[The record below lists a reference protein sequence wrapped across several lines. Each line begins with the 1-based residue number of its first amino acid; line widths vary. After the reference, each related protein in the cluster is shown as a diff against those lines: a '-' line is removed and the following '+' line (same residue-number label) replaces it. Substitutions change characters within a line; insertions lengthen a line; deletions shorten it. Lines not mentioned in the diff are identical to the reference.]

1 LAKTRF
7 AYFCQSCG
15 YESAKWLGKCPSCSQ
30 WNTFVEE
37 VLEKANTSIPNWK
50 ATSTTLQRA
59 NKPVKVADI
68 TFNEEHRLLTPD
80 KEFNRVLGG
89 GIVAGSLVLIGGEPG
104 IGKSTLMLQLAL
116 NMPGLKV
123 LYISGEESEH
133 QIKMRAERLEEVGS
147 RKSEV
152 GSQKLDGGAFKSE
165 IEHPK
170 SEIEYKSEI
179 EHPKSEISRGCY
191 ILTETSTQ
199 NIFKQIEQ
207 LEPDIVVVDS
217 IQTLY
222 SAHIESTPGSVSQV
236 RECTAEL
243 LRFAKES
250 GTPVFLIGHITK
262 DGMIAGPKI
271 LEHMV
276 DTVLQFEGD
285 RHHVYRIL
293 RTVKNRFGSSSELG
307 IYEMLGEGLREVSN
321 PSEILLS
328 QRDEALSGITI
339 STTLEG
345 MRPMMIETQA
355 LVSPSPYG
363 TPQRTATGFDTRRM
377 SMLLAVLE
385 KRCGFNLGAKDVFL
399 NITGGIRVEDPAI
412 DLGLAAAII
421 SSHEDIPVPF
431 KTCFA
436 GEIGLS
442 GEIRAVNRVEQR
454 IAEAQKLGFEQIFI
468 SKYNLPSGGHDKKG
482 IDLSRYKIDIKIV
495 SRIEEV
501 FGLLFG

>member
-1 LAKTRF
+1 MAKSKI

-15 YESAKWLGKCPSCSQ
+15 FESPKWLGKCPSCQQ

-37 VLEKANTSIPNWK
+37 IIEKDQKSVPTWK
-50 ATSTTLQRA
+50 VSSSTSTQRA
-59 NKPVKVADI
+59 NKPVEIANI
-68 TFNEEHRLLTPD
+68 TFTEEDRLLTPD

-116 NMPGLKV
+116 NMPNIRV
-123 LYISGEESEH
+123 LYVSGEESEK
-133 QIKMRAERLEEVGS
+133 QIKMRAERLTEV
-147 RKSEV
+147 KSQNSKV
-152 GSQKLDGGAFKSE
+152 KTSE
-165 IEHPK
+165 IEHPVSDINK
-170 SEIEYKSEI
+170 
-179 EHPKSEISRGCY
+179 GCF

-199 NIFKQIEQ
+199 NIFKQIEE
-207 LEPDIVVVDS
+207 LEPDVVVIDS
-217 IQTLY
+217 IQTLH

-243 LRFAKES
+243 LRFAKETA
-250 GTPVFLIGHITK
+250 TPVFLIGHITK
-262 DGMIAGPKI
+262 DGAIAGPKI

-293 RTVKNRFGSSSELG
+293 RTVKNRFGSASELG
-307 IYEMLGEGLREVSN
+307 IYEMMGEGLREVSN

-328 QRDEALSGITI
+328 QRDEALSGIAI
-339 STTLEG
+339 SATLEG
-345 MRPMMIETQA
+345 MRPMLIETQA
-355 LVSPSPYG
+355 LVSTSVYG
-363 TPQRTATGFDTRRM
+363 TPQRNANGFDAKRM

-385 KRCGFNLGAKDVFL
+385 KRCGFKLGAQDVFL
-399 NITGGIRVEDPAI
+399 NITGGIKVEDPAI

-421 SSHEDIPVPF
+421 SSYQNIPIPF

-454 IAEAQKLGFEQIFI
+454 IAEAQKLGFEQIYI
-468 SKYNLPSGGHDKKG
+468 SKYNMPSAAQDKKRM
-482 IDLSRYKIDIKIV
+482 DLSRYTIDIKMV
-495 SRIEEV
+495 ANIEDF